1 MRTFNLISSWLL
13 WLLCAFYAQRVIYL
27 RVFDT
32 VAREPILPDKF
43 ARYVQM
49 FWLALAMFGAFAAC
63 AYLIRQRFWFSR
75 HRDAGLGFWVLTV
88 FFYLSVLAATAAGFA
103 PYFAGDR
110 SVIQWASCVL
120 GVAFLVLGFPRVP
133 QAPAPSPPPGSLD
146 DSSKDAAAIK
156 AQYK

>member
-43 ARYVQM
+43 ARYVKM
-49 FWLALAMFGAFAAC
+49 FWLALAMFAACAAC

-75 HRDAGLGFWVLTV
+75 QRDAGLGFWVLTV
-88 FFYLSVLAATAAGFA
+88 FFYLFVLAATAAGFA

-110 SVIQWASCVL
+110 SAIQWASCVL
-120 GVAFLVLGFPRVP
+120 GVAFLALGFPRVP
-133 QAPAPSPPPGSLD
+133 QSPASSSPPLSPD
-146 DSSKDAAAIK
+146 ESSKHT
-156 AQYK
+156 